1 MSESYLV
8 RDYMMSALTTIPR
21 ESSLLDAAMTLRR
34 SSIRHL
40 PIVDGENLVGIIT
53 ERDVL
58 RCSPSLLSE
67 ITQEEY
73 NAIFENTPIE
83 RVMTRNPMS
92 VAPDSP
98 IRDAI
103 LLMLDRKMGCLP
115 VVEGAR
121 LVGILTRS
129 DLLNVLV
136 NLLPTPPAPAA

>member
-1 MSESYLV
+1 MSQSYLV
-8 RDYMMSALTTIPR
+8 RDYMMSVLTTIPR
-21 ESSLLDAAMTLRR
+21 ESSLLDAAMTMRR

-40 PIVDGENLVGIIT
+40 PIVDGEKLVGIIT

-67 ITQEEY
+67 ITQDEY
-73 NAIFENTPIE
+73 NAIFENTPIA
-83 RVMTRNPMS
+83 RVMTRDPIS

-103 LLMLDRKMGCLP
+103 ALMMERKMGCLP
-115 VVEGAR
+115 VVEGER

-129 DLLNVLV
+129 DLLNVLIS
-136 NLLPTPPAPAA
+136 LLPASPTPAA

>member
-1 MSESYLV
+1 MSEAYLV

-21 ESSLLDAAMTLRR
+21 ASSLLDAAITMRR

-40 PIVDGENLVGIIT
+40 PIVDGEKLVGIIT

-73 NAIFENTPIE
+73 NSIFENTPIE
-83 RVMTRNPMS
+83 RVMTRDPMS
-92 VAPDSP
+92 VTPDSP

-115 VVEGAR
+115 VVEGER
-121 LVGILTRS
+121 LAGILTRS
-129 DLLNVLV
+129 DLLNVLLS
-136 NLLPTPPAPAA
+136 LLPTPPEPAA

>member
-1 MSESYLV
+1 MSEAYLV
-8 RDYMMSALTTIPR
+8 RDYMMSALTTIPH

-83 RVMTRNPMS
+83 RVMTRDPMS
-92 VAPDSP
+92 VTPDSP

>member
-1 MSESYLV
+1 MSEAYLV

-21 ESSLLDAAMTLRR
+21 ASSLLDAAITMRR

-40 PIVDGENLVGIIT
+40 PIVDGEKLVGIIT

-73 NAIFENTPIE
+73 NSIFENTPIE
-83 RVMTRNPMS
+83 RVMTRDPMS
-92 VAPDSP
+92 VTPDSP

-115 VVEGAR
+115 VVEGER
-121 LVGILTRS
+121 LDGILTRS
-129 DLLNVLV
+129 DLLNVLLS
-136 NLLPTPPAPAA
+136 LLPTPPEPAA

>member
-1 MSESYLV
+1 MSQSYLV

-21 ESSLLDAAMTLRR
+21 ESSLLDAAMTMRR

-40 PIVDGENLVGIIT
+40 PIVDGDKLVGIIT

-73 NAIFENTPIE
+73 NAIFENTPIA
-83 RVMTRNPMS
+83 RVMTRDPTS
-92 VAPDSP
+92 VTPDSP

-103 LLMLDRKMGCLP
+103 ALMMERKMGCLP
-115 VVEGAR
+115 VVEGGR

-129 DLLNVLV
+129 DLLNVLIS
-136 NLLPTPPAPAA
+136 LLPASPTPAA